1 MNELKPSLGLM
12 CANCGAELK
21 GEFCH
26 ACGQS
31 IKSVIKPVSH
41 MLEDAGD
48 LFFHLD
54 ERIVHTLPPL
64 YTKPGFLTLE
74 YFAGR
79 RVRYIAPFRLMFVF
93 CLLAFF
99 FVHLAISDTRIGGA
113 DGKPAASD
121 DIAAIRQATTP
132 ERVRELYEEQH
143 RDLTEAMEAPGLP
156 AAAKPGL
163 DAARDLVRESA
174 NRRLAELKAEPIAA
188 DPAEDGGTGEN
199 PSGKVRRHNSWF
211 SQPTVVDIAWL
222 PDAVTRR
229 LAVGIAHMKANIVQ
243 MQAGGPQKEEALR
256 RVIEGFF
263 SVIPQTLLVMIP
275 VFALILKLFYAFRR
289 RLYMEH
295 VIVALH
301 SHAFLFISLL
311 GLMILAFAKE
321 AIRPHAPF
329 AASVISLVQAA
340 MWVWMPIYLLLMQKR
355 VYRQGWP
362 MTLLKY
368 WLIGSVYFWLVLF
381 ALSVAALIAAAH

>member
-1 MNELKPSLGLM
+1 MNELKPSPVLL
-12 CANCGAELK
+12 CANCGAELQ

-26 ACGQS
+26 RCGQS
-31 IKSVIKPVSH
+31 IKSVIRPISH

-74 YFAGR
+74 YFSGR

-99 FVHLAISDTRIGGA
+99 FVHLAFSEVRFGDGA
-113 DGKPAASD
+113 VEGKPAAD
-121 DIAAIRQATTP
+121 NVAAFEAADTP
-132 ERVRELYEEQH
+132 EEVRELYKGQI
-143 RDLTEAMEAPGLP
+143 TELDQAIVNPALP
-156 AAAKPGL
+156 AAAKTGL
-163 DAARDLVRESA
+163 GVARDVVLEAA
-174 NRRLAELKAEPIAA
+174 NRRLTELKAPPIA
-188 DPAEDGGTGEN
+188 PAPGQ
-199 PSGKVRRHNSWF
+199 PSIEPSEHRSHNWLR
-211 SQPTVVDIAWL
+211 QPTVIDIAWL
-222 PDAVTRR
+222 PDFVTRR
-229 LAVGIAHMKANIVQ
+229 LATGIAHMKSNLLQ
-243 MQAGGPQKEEALR
+243 LQAGGEQKAEVLHR
-256 RVIEGFF
+256 MGEGFF
-263 SVIPQTLLVMIP
+263 SVLPQTLLVMIP
-275 VFALILKLFYAFRR
+275 VFALILKLFYVFRR

-295 VIVALH
+295 IIVALH

-311 GLMILAFAKE
+311 GLMILGFAKD
-321 AIRPHAPF
+321 AIAPHA
-329 AASVISLVQAA
+329 AIAGKLIGLVQAA

-355 VYRQGWP
+355 VYRQSWP

-381 ALSVAALIAAAH
+381 AVTFAFLIGAAH

>member
-26 ACGQS
+26 ECGQS
-31 IKSVIKPVSH
+31 IKSVIQPVSH

-74 YFAGR
+74 YFSGR

-99 FVHLAISDTRIGGA
+99 LVHLAISDTSMDIGS
-113 DGKPAASD
+113 GKPAKD
-121 DIAAIRQATTP
+121 DIAAFQAASTP
-132 ERVRELYEEQH
+132 EEVRGIYKDQARE
-143 RDLTEAMEAPGLP
+143 LTEAMDSPGLP
-156 AAAKPGL
+156 AAAKSGIEMT
-163 DAARDLVRESA
+163 RNLVREAA
-174 NRRLAELKAEPIAA
+174 NRRLVELKAEPIAA
-188 DPAEDGGTGEN
+188 DSREATGGLKHRD
-199 PSGKVRRHNSWF
+199 PNSWF
-211 SQPTVVDIAWL
+211 TRTTTVDIGWL
-222 PDAVTRR
+222 PDSASRR
-229 LAVGIAHMKANIVQ
+229 LALGIAHFKANVLQVID
-243 MQAGGPQKEEALR
+243 GGPQKVEAIR
-256 RVIEGFF
+256 RILDGFF
-263 SVIPQTLLVMIP
+263 SVLPQTLFFMLP
-275 VFALILKLFYAFRR
+275 VFALILKLFYVFRR

-295 VIVALH
+295 IIVALH

-311 GLMILAFAKE
+311 GLMILGFAKE
-321 AIRPHAPF
+321 AIQPHLAF
-329 AASVISLVQAA
+329 AATVITLVQVA
-340 MWVWMPIYLLLMQKR
+340 MWLWMPVYLLVMQKR

-362 MTLLKY
+362 MTILKY
-368 WLIGSVYFWLVLF
+368 WLIGSIYFWLLLF
-381 ALSVAALIAAAH
+381 AVCVAFLIGAAH

>member
-1 MNELKPSLGLM
+1 MNQLTPSPGLL
-12 CANCGAELK
+12 CANCGEALQ

-31 IKSVIKPVSH
+31 IRSVIKPVSH

-48 LFFHLD
+48 LFFHMD

-99 FVHLAISDTRIGGA
+99 FMHLAISDTHLDEGLYGA
-113 DGKPAASD
+113 KPAKD
-121 DIAAIRQATTP
+121 EVAALHAADTAD
-132 ERVRELYEEQH
+132 EVRKIYQGQMEEL
-143 RDLTEAMEAPGLP
+143 EAAKAAPDVP
-156 AAAKPGL
+156 AAAKAAIGL
-163 DAARDLVRESA
+163 TQQVVRDAA
-174 NRRLAELKAEPIAA
+174 NRRLAELKAEPIAPGTNAETGLAPRKA
-188 DPAEDGGTGEN
+188 DED
-199 PSGKVRRHNSWF
+199 SWF
-211 SQPTVVDIAWL
+211 SRPTTVDIAWL
-222 PDAVTRR
+222 PDVMTRR
-229 LAVGIAHMKANIVQ
+229 LALGIAHFKANIAQV
-243 MQAGGPQKEEALR
+243 MDGGPGKSEAIR
-256 RVIEGFF
+256 RIIEGFF
-263 SVIPQTLLVMIP
+263 SVLPQTLLVMIP
-275 VFALILKLFYAFRR
+275 VFALILKLFYVFKR

-311 GLMILAFAKE
+311 GLMLLGFAKH
-321 AIRPHAPF
+321 AIEPHVAL
-329 AASVISLVQAA
+329 AGKAIGLVQAA
-340 MWVWMPIYLLLMQKR
+340 MWVWMPVYLLIMQKR

-368 WLIGSVYFWLVLF
+368 WLIGSVYFWLLLF
-381 ALSVAALIAAAH
+381 ALSVAALIGAAH